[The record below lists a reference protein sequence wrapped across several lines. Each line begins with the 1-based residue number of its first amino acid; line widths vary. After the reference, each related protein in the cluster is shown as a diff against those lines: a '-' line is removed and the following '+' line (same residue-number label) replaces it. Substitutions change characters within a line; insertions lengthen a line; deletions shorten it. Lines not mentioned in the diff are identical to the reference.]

1 MNQCF
6 LGRAQAVPYQQKH
19 PAAVETAPAVVV
31 FFLKKC
37 SCGYSAVDILCQ
49 NWGSI
54 FPGNF
59 DIKFTH
65 ALVFTRESVLK
76 MRVFYV
82 VSTVVLC

>member
-1 MNQCF
+1 MCKSNVCF
-6 LGRAQAVPYQQKH
+6 HKTKTSRRGGNRACGCSV
-19 PAAVETAPAVVV
+19 
-31 FFLKKC
+31 FLKKC

-65 ALVFTRESVLK
+65 ALVFTRECVLK

>member
-1 MNQCF
+1 MIAQQSTKEIAQTTRRGGN
-6 LGRAQAVPYQQKH
+6 RACGCSV
-19 PAAVETAPAVVV
+19 
-31 FFLKKC
+31 FLKKC
-37 SCGYSAVDILCQ
+37 SCGYSAVGILCQ

-59 DIKFTH
+59 EIKFTH

>member
-1 MNQCF
+1 MQNIKVYKLKAYDFWSNPQCE
-6 LGRAQAVPYQQKH
+6 
-19 PAAVETAPAVVV
+19 ETNGNSKKWPVQHKQC
-31 FFLKKC
+31 FLKKC

-65 ALVFTRESVLK
+65 AVVFTRESV
-76 MRVFYV
+76 
-82 VSTVVLC
+82 

>member
-1 MNQCF
+1 MEWSWH
-6 LGRAQAVPYQQKH
+6 KH

-31 FFLKKC
+31 FFFFFKC

-65 ALVFTRESVLK
+65 ALVFTRESV
-76 MRVFYV
+76 
-82 VSTVVLC
+82 

>member
-1 MNQCF
+1 MMKLVGTGMAFC
-6 LGRAQAVPYQQKH
+6 RTQKH

-31 FFLKKC
+31 GCSVFLKKC

-65 ALVFTRESVLK
+65 ALVFTRESV
-76 MRVFYV
+76 
-82 VSTVVLC
+82 

>member
-1 MNQCF
+1 MHGYVISNK
-6 LGRAQAVPYQQKH
+6 LNAKTSRRGGNRACGCSV
-19 PAAVETAPAVVV
+19 
-31 FFLKKC
+31 FLKKC